1 MHAPPTPG
9 QVLEQLATPIVVLDR
24 GLRSRWVNPAFARWL
39 GLSARRFV
47 QQALSALNT
56 DPAELAGLLE
66 RAGASAEPVRAQ
78 RVRLLP
84 TPEREVFADVLVS
97 SLAAEPDTEGYL
109 LEFHPTGEFA
119 GPDPLTTVTALA
131 GTTKRSWCGKRQKTR
146 SPSRCAGPA
155 STRPTLR

>member
-1 MHAPPTPG
+1 MHAPPSPG

-24 GLRSRWVNPAFARWL
+24 ELRIRWVNPAFARWL

-47 QQALSALNT
+47 QQALSALNA

-84 TPEREVFADVLVS
+84 TPEREVFA
-97 SLAAEPDTEGYL
+97 
-109 LEFHPTGEFA
+109 
-119 GPDPLTTVTALA
+119 
-131 GTTKRSWCGKRQKTR
+131 
-146 SPSRCAGPA
+146 
-155 STRPTLR
+155 